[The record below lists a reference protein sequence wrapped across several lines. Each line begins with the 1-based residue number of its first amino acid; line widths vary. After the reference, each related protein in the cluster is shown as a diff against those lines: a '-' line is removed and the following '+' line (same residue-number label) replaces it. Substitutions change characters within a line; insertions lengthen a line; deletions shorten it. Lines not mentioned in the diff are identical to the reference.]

1 MNNHTSHALVTK
13 TKTYMP
19 DIKIK
24 TQMYNPQ
31 SLGTSPDGTLTEAQ
45 LEEQANIPQAPADKL
60 PDAPKGGQSE
70 VPKGGQSGASN
81 GGQSQ
86 GSNGGQS
93 SDADGGQ
100 SAPQG
105 RSLPEVREVSPLPE
119 LRPVTWNWDRLY
131 RRAGSYFEDDAT
143 KARRERRERAASAIG
158 ALGDAIQAA
167 GALWGASKGAAVP
180 KSSSVV
186 KAIDA
191 KSARDAALRAKR
203 LESWDKA
210 VRDAQLADAR
220 LSGELARDRR
230 TYYTAKEAEERRAAT
245 ARAQSERQAANN
257 AAKAQMAEAQR
268 QWRSNERDAAHQ
280 DRMKENK
287 QKNDLAIRL
296 KQTVSGGTRSHSKGG
311 NGNKRH

>member
-1 MNNHTSHALVTK
+1 
-13 TKTYMP
+13 MP
-19 DIKIK
+19 ESKSKIK

-31 SLGTSPDGTLTEAQ
+31 SIGTPPDGGGLTWEQ
-45 LEEQANIPQAPADKL
+45 LEQEEGKPQAPADKL
-60 PDAPKGGQSE
+60 PDAPKGGQS
-70 VPKGGQSGASN
+70 GASN

-86 GSNGGQS
+86 GSKGGQS

-100 SAPQG
+100 PSSQVRA
-105 RSLPEVREVSPLPE
+105 LPEVREVSPLPE
-119 LRPVTWNWDRLY
+119 LSPVTWNWDRLY

-143 KARRERRERAASAIG
+143 RAKRERRERAANAIG

-230 TYYTAKEAEERRAAT
+230 TYYTAKEAEARRAAT
-245 ARAQSERQAANN
+245 ARAQSERQAASN
-257 AAKAQMAEAQR
+257 AAKAQMAEAHR
-268 QWRSNERDAAHQ
+268 QWRSRERDATHQ
-280 DRMKENK
+280 DRMKEIYARGAESRK
-287 QKNDLAIRL
+287 T
-296 KQTVSGGTRSHSKGG
+296 KQTVGGGTRSHAKGWKG
-311 NGNKRH
+311 KNGRTQDKKIPKGTAD

>member
-1 MNNHTSHALVTK
+1 MS
-13 TKTYMP
+13 
-19 DIKIK
+19 KIK

-31 SLGTSPDGTLTEAQ
+31 SLGTPPDGSLNEAQ
-45 LEEQANIPQAPADKL
+45 LEEQAKIPQAPADKL
-60 PDAPKGGQSE
+60 PDAPKGGQS
-70 VPKGGQSGASN
+70 GASD

-131 RRAGSYFEDDAT
+131 RRAGSYFEDDA
-143 KARRERRERAASAIG
+143 ARAKRERRERAASAIG

-245 ARAQSERQAANN
+245 ARAQSERQAASN
-257 AAKAQMAEAQR
+257 AAKAQMAEANRKHQTSER
-268 QWRSNERDAAHQ
+268 VARHGDKMEEIEKAAYERRATKRAPAWVKPSNSKPKDNRKGNTAS
-280 DRMKENK
+280 
-287 QKNDLAIRL
+287 QKG
-296 KQTVSGGTRSHSKGG
+296 SPG
-311 NGNKRH
+311 

>member
-1 MNNHTSHALVTK
+1 M
-13 TKTYMP
+13 
-19 DIKIK
+19 
-24 TQMYNPQ
+24 
-31 SLGTSPDGTLTEAQ
+31 TEAQ

-60 PDAPKGGQSE
+60 SDAPKGGKPQVSKGGQSE
-70 VPKGGQSGASN
+70 VP
-81 GGQSQ
+81 
-86 GSNGGQS
+86 NGGQS
-93 SDADGGQ
+93 SEADGGQ
-100 SAPQG
+100 SASQV
-105 RSLPEVREVSPLPE
+105 RALPEVRAVSPLPE
-119 LRPVTWNWDRLY
+119 LVPVTWNWDRLY
-131 RRAGSYFEDDAT
+131 RRAGSYFEDDAS

-245 ARAQSERQAANN
+245 AKAQSERQAANN

-268 QWRSNERDAAHQ
+268 KWRSNERKARQQEELDKIAA
-280 DRMKENK
+280 RGKESRETKRAAGWAKPSSRETKGNRK
-287 QKNDLAIRL
+287 GN
-296 KQTVSGGTRSHSKGG
+296 TPSKTGSPG
-311 NGNKRH
+311 